1 MGMPPTSDHRRL
13 RLTLRGEGF
22 RSGEVPI
29 GILASKL
36 LALQNLL
43 FHAAAAV
50 AHDPS
55 ARRGLWYNKYREI
68 VELSFV
74 NAHHSDLVIEVETP
88 APGPT
93 LLPEQ
98 DVARQS
104 IDLIFEFGQAIQ
116 RQTSADEESNIRR
129 SDRTYLLRAFDAL
142 LPGALDD
149 YLVELENGAPA
160 KHRSL
165 VFSGETRQ
173 AVRRLLEQ
181 DALPTTAEQAT
192 VVGELVKIY
201 FDTGPE
207 KITIRQ
213 RGVEIDCFYSE
224 SLRDEVANLLPGSYV
239 EATGLGTVDH
249 EGRVTRL
256 DTVLGLEIV
265 SMEPLRLTR
274 FEHSGTRFEL
284 RKPIQVQVEY
294 VDGLWMYRN
303 EALNLW
309 GCGERRE
316 EALRDLHANFAYL
329 WKEFAEERDEV
340 LDEKALALKLRLLE
354 LRADA
359 PTAS

>member
-1 MGMPPTSDHRRL
+1 MGTPPKNEQRRL
-13 RLTLRGEGF
+13 RLTLRGESF
-22 RSGEVPI
+22 RHGEVPI

-36 LALQNLL
+36 QALQNLL

-74 NAHHSDLVIEVETP
+74 DAHHSDLVIEVETP

-98 DVARQS
+98 DVAQQS
-104 IDLIFEFGQAIQ
+104 IDLIFQFGQTIQ
-116 RQTSADEESNIRR
+116 GQSSADEGSSLRR
-129 SDRTYLLRAFDAL
+129 SDRTYLLRAFEAL
-142 LPGALDD
+142 LPGVLDD
-149 YLVELENGAPA
+149 YLIELENGAPVRR
-160 KHRSL
+160 RSL
-165 VFSGETRQ
+165 VFSRETRQ

-181 DALPTTAEQAT
+181 DTMPTTAEQAT
-192 VVGELVKIY
+192 VVGELVKIH

-239 EATGLGTVDH
+239 EATGLATLDH

-256 DTVLGLEIV
+256 DTVLGLETV
-265 SMEPLRLTR
+265 SMEPLRLSR
-274 FEHSGTRFEL
+274 FEYAGMRYDL
-284 RKPIQVQVEY
+284 QQPIQVQVEY
-294 VDGLWMYRN
+294 IDGLWMYRN
-303 EALNLW
+303 ESLNLW

-316 EALRDLHANFAYL
+316 EALRDLHSNFLYL
-329 WKEFAEERDEV
+329 WQEIAEETDEM
-340 LDEKALALKLRLLE
+340 LDEKALGLKRRLLE
-354 LRADA
+354 LRANSPA
-359 PTAS
+359 AS

>member
-1 MGMPPTSDHRRL
+1 MPSTNEHRRL

-22 RSGEVPI
+22 RRGEVPI

-55 ARRGLWYNKYREI
+55 ARRGLWYNKYRET

-74 NAHHSDLVIEVETP
+74 DAHHSDLVVEVETP
-88 APGPT
+88 KPGPT
-93 LLPEQ
+93 LLLDQ
-98 DVARQS
+98 DIAQQS
-104 IDLIFEFGQAIQ
+104 IDLIFDFGHSIQ
-116 RQTSADEESNIRR
+116 EQSNTARQEDLRR
-129 SDRTYLLRAFDAL
+129 SDRTYLLRAFEAL

-149 YLVELENGAPA
+149 YLIELENWSPTR
-160 KHRSL
+160 HPRL
-165 VFSGETRQ
+165 VFSGETRRT
-173 AVRRLLEQ
+173 VRHLLEQ
-181 DALPTTAEQAT
+181 DSLPTSAEQAT

-213 RGVEIDCFYSE
+213 RGVEIDCYYSE
-224 SLRDEVANLLPGSYV
+224 SLRDEVANLLPGSYI

-249 EGRVTRL
+249 EGRITRL
-256 DTVLGLEIV
+256 DSVLGLEIV

-274 FEHSGTRFEL
+274 FEYCGTRFEL
-284 RKPIQVQVEY
+284 RKPLQVQVEY
-294 VDGLWMYRN
+294 VDSLWVYRN

-329 WKEFAEERDEV
+329 WNEFAEERDEV
-340 LDEKALALKLRLLE
+340 LDEKALALKRRLIE
-354 LRADA
+354 IRADA
-359 PTAS
+359 PTVS

>member
-1 MGMPPTSDHRRL
+1 MPPINEHRRL
-13 RLTLRGEGF
+13 RLTLRGDGF
-22 RSGEVPI
+22 PRGEVPI
-29 GILASKL
+29 AILASKL
-36 LALQNLL
+36 QALQNLL

-50 AHDPS
+50 ARDPS
-55 ARRGLWYNKYREI
+55 ARRGLWYNKYREV

-88 APGPT
+88 VPGPT
-93 LLPEQ
+93 LLPEE
-98 DVARQS
+98 DVAQKS
-104 IDLIFEFGQAIQ
+104 IDLIFEFGRTIQ
-116 RQTSADEESNIRR
+116 IQSSETEQSSLRR

-142 LPGALDD
+142 LPGTLDD
-149 YLVELENGAPA
+149 YLVELENWSPA
-160 KHRSL
+160 RHPRL
-165 VFSGETRQ
+165 VFSAETRQ
-173 AVRRLLEQ
+173 AVRHLLER
-181 DALPTTAEQAT
+181 DAMPTTAEQAT
-192 VVGELVKIY
+192 VIGELVKIY

-213 RGVEIDCFYSE
+213 RGVEIDCYYSE

-256 DTVLGLEIV
+256 DTVLGIETV

-274 FEHSGTRFEL
+274 FEHSGRRFEI

-294 VDGLWMYRN
+294 VDGLWVYRN
-303 EALNLW
+303 ETLNLW
-309 GCGERRE
+309 GYGERRD

-329 WKEFAEERDEV
+329 WQEFAEENDEV
-340 LDEKALALKLRLLE
+340 LDEKALGLKRRLLE

-359 PTAS
+359 PAAS